1 MKEIA
6 QIHFSGG
13 MKVEAQ
19 MNDTLI
25 KADQPVNEGGE
36 GSAPQ
41 PFQLF
46 LASIA
51 TCAAA
56 YAAGFCEARKLSTD
70 GMSLSMSG
78 EFGPDN
84 KLYTKLSLHLTLPEG
99 FPEKYRASILRV
111 MDLCAVKKQIVK
123 PPEFEITAG

>member
-6 QIHFSGG
+6 QVRFSGG

-19 MNDTLI
+19 MNGTLI
-25 KADQPVNEGGE
+25 KTDQPVDEGGE
-36 GSAPQ
+36 GTAPQ

-51 TCAAA
+51 TCAAV
-56 YAAGFCEARKLSTD
+56 YAVSFCEARKVSTD

-78 EFGPDN
+78 ELGPDN

-111 MDLCAVKKQIVK
+111 MDLCTVKKQIFN